1 MRAWIGALGL
11 VALVGCGEPPP
22 CGVDQ
27 DGEDVPYCEVTFPD
41 LAEPLAFCPLE
52 HWAASDA
59 CNTCGCSEEGLIICT
74 SLPCGLTD
82 DTDTTGTS
90 DTSDTGVRR

>member
-59 CNTCGCSEEGLIICT
+59 SKTRGSNSMRKKRLNDDGCGTRSVPSAPRGARR
-74 SLPCGLTD
+74 
-82 DTDTTGTS
+82 TTPSAT
-90 DTSDTGVRR
+90 